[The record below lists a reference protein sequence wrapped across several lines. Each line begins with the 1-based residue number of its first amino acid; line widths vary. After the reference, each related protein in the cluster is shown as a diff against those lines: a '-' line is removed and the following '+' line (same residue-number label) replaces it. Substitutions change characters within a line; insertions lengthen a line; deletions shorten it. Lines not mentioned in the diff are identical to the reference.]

1 MKNVVIKNK
10 NCNCQ
15 VVAPDAVGWAVL
27 RAGAVGGCGEG
38 KGCWIAAVQGE
49 FARPLRKF
57 QCLTLRQQRSGG
69 AERREVCAQSAKKQ
83 VLVVRWEGHA
93 RVQAD
98 TSLEQ

>member
-15 VVAPDAVGWAVL
+15 V
-27 RAGAVGGCGEG
+27 
-38 KGCWIAAVQGE
+38 VQGE